1 MSNTKVFMTKGLLLG
16 LTLLTGVGAGIAQ
29 HADHAQ
35 HAGHDMHRPA
45 SHAPAPQ
52 GGEAETSQIMLS
64 DTAKH
69 LIQLE
74 TALVERKW
82 VAREVRLVGKI
93 DYDETR
99 LKHITAWVPGRV
111 DRLYVNYTGIRVN
124 QGDHMVSL
132 YSPELLSAQEE
143 LIQAARSLDRL
154 RGSTSLLVK
163 RSSERSVQA
172 ARDKLRLLGL
182 TQTQVGQIE
191 KRGQA
196 DEQITIY
203 APMGGIVVEKQ
214 INEGMYV
221 DTGTEIY
228 TIADLSRL
236 WLYLDAYESDLPWIR
251 YGQQVAFRAEAFP
264 GEEFHGVVSFVQPFL
279 DERTRTVRVRVNVE
293 NPDLRLKPGFF
304 VTATLQAQISDQ
316 GTVVG
321 PSYAGQYLCPMHP
334 EVIREEESSC
344 PVCGMTL
351 VLADTFPLVG
361 AHHEHPAGP
370 PLVIPASAPLMTGK
384 RAIVYVQKPGD
395 GAYEGRTVTLG
406 PRAGNYYVVRAG
418 VHEGERVVSSGAFK
432 IDADLQI
439 QGQRSMMN
447 PHGGPAGGAHVH

>member
-1 MSNTKVFMTKGLLLG
+1 MNLMRHINVFMMTGLLLC
-16 LTLLTGVGAGIAQ
+16 LTILTGVGKSGAQ
-29 HADHAQ
+29 HV
-35 HAGHDMHRPA
+35 GHDTHGHA
-45 SHAPAPQ
+45 SHATVPQ
-52 GGEAETSQIMLS
+52 GGEAGAFGQEILLS
-64 DTAKH
+64 DTAKR

-74 TALVERKW
+74 TAPVERKW
-82 VAREVRLVGKI
+82 VTREVRLVGKI

-99 LKHITAWVPGRV
+99 LKHITAWVSGRV

-154 RGSTSLLVK
+154 RGSTSTIVK

-182 TQTQVGQIE
+182 TSTQVGQIE

-196 DEQITIY
+196 DEQVTIY
-203 APMGGIVVEKQ
+203 APIGGIVVEKQ

-236 WLYLDAYESDLPWIR
+236 WLYLDAYESDLPWLR
-251 YGQQVAFRAEAFP
+251 YGQQVAFQAEAFP

-293 NPDLRLKPGFF
+293 NPDLRLKPGLFI
-304 VTATLQAQISDQ
+304 TATIQAQISDQ

-321 PSYAGQYLCPMHP
+321 PSYTGQYICPMHP
-334 EVIREEESSC
+334 EVIREVAGNCSI
-344 PVCGMTL
+344 CGMTL
-351 VLADTFPLVG
+351 VLADSLPLLG
-361 AHHEHPAGP
+361 HSHEHRAGP
-370 PLVIPASAPLMTGK
+370 PLVIPASAPLITGK
-384 RAIVYVQKPGD
+384 RAIVYVQKPDTGT
-395 GAYEGRTVTLG
+395 YEGRTVTLG
-406 PRAGNYYVVRAG
+406 PRAGDYYVVKAG
-418 VHEGERVVSSGAFK
+418 VHEGERVVSSGSFK

-439 QGQRSMMN
+439 QGKRSMMN
-447 PHGGPAGGAHVH
+447 PHGGRAGGTHAH

>member
-1 MSNTKVFMTKGLLLG
+1 MKTVNVFVMKSLPLC
-16 LTLLTGVGAGIAQ
+16 LTILTWFGNSL
-29 HADHAQ
+29 AQ
-35 HAGHDMHRPA
+35 HAGHDLQGHA
-45 SHAPAPQ
+45 VHAPAPQ
-52 GGEAETSQIMLS
+52 DGETEASGREILLG
-64 DTAKH
+64 DAAKR

-124 QGDHMVSL
+124 QGDHMVAL

-154 RGSTSLLVK
+154 RGSASTMVK
-163 RSSERSVQA
+163 GSSERSVQA

-182 TQTQVGQIE
+182 THTQVGRIE

-196 DEQITIY
+196 DDHVTIY

-214 INEGMYV
+214 INAGMYV
-221 DTGTEIY
+221 DTGTKIY

-236 WLYLDAYESDLPWIR
+236 WLYLEAYESDLPWIR
-251 YGQQVAFRAEAFP
+251 YGQPVVFRAAALP
-264 GEEFHGVVSFVQPFL
+264 GEEFRGVVSFIQPFL
-279 DERTRTVRVRVNVE
+279 DESTRTVRVRVNVE
-293 NPDLRLKPGFF
+293 NPDLRLKPGLF
-304 VTATLQAQISDQ
+304 VTATIKAEISDR
-316 GTVVG
+316 GTVRG
-321 PSYAGQYLCPMHP
+321 PSYTGQYICPMHP
-334 EVIREEESSC
+334 EVMRKAAGSC
-344 PVCGMTL
+344 PICGMPL
-351 VLADTFPLVG
+351 VLADNFPLVG
-361 AHHEHPAGP
+361 HKHGPEAGP
-370 PLVIPASAPLMTGK
+370 PLVIPASAPLITGK

-406 PRAGNYYVVRAG
+406 PRAGDYYIVKAG
-418 VHEGERVVSSGAFK
+418 IHEGERVVSNGSFK

-439 QGQRSMMN
+439 QGKRSMMS
-447 PHGGPAGGAHVH
+447 PHGGRAGGAHAH

>member
-1 MSNTKVFMTKGLLLG
+1 MGNVNVFVMKGLLLF
-16 LTLLTGVGAGIAQ
+16 LTLLTGVERGI
-29 HADHAQ
+29 AQ
-35 HAGHDMHRPA
+35 HAGHDTHRHS
-45 SHAPAPQ
+45 SHATAPQ
-52 GGEAETSQIMLS
+52 GGEAETSGQELLLS
-64 DTAKH
+64 DAAKK

-154 RGSTSLLVK
+154 RGSTSSIVK
-163 RSSERSVQA
+163 RSSERSVHA

-182 TQTQVGQIE
+182 TNAQVGQIE
-191 KRGQA
+191 QQGQA
-196 DEQITIY
+196 DEQVTIY
-203 APMGGIVVEKQ
+203 APIGGIVVEKQ

-228 TIADLSRL
+228 TIADLSHL
-236 WLYLDAYESDLPWIR
+236 WVYLDAYESDLPWIR
-251 YGQQVAFRAEAFP
+251 YGQQVAFQAEAFP

-293 NPDLRLKPGFF
+293 NPDLRLKPGLF
-304 VTATLQAQISDQ
+304 VTATIRAQISDQ

-321 PSYAGQYLCPMHP
+321 PSYTGQYICPMHP
-334 EVIREEESSC
+334 EVIREAAGSC
-344 PVCGMTL
+344 PVCGMAL

-361 AHHEHPAGP
+361 HNHEHQAEP
-370 PLVIPASAPLMTGK
+370 PLVIPVSAPLITGK
-384 RAIVYVQKPGD
+384 RALVYVQQPGT
-395 GAYEGRTVTLG
+395 GTYEGRTVTLG
-406 PRAGNYYVVRAG
+406 PRAGDYYVVKAG
-418 VHEGERVVSSGAFK
+418 VHAGERIVSSGSFK

-439 QGQRSMMN
+439 QGKRSMMN
-447 PHGGPAGGAHVH
+447 PHGGRSIGAHAH

>member
-1 MSNTKVFMTKGLLLG
+1 MRPINVFMMTGLFLC
-16 LTLLTGVGAGIAQ
+16 LTILTGVGKSV
-29 HADHAQ
+29 AQ
-35 HAGHDMHRPA
+35 HAGYDTHGHA
-45 SHAPAPQ
+45 SHATVPQ
-52 GGEAETSQIMLS
+52 GGEAGAAGQELRLS
-64 DTAKH
+64 DTAKR

-74 TALVERKW
+74 TSPVERKW

-99 LKHITAWVPGRV
+99 LKHITAWVSGRV

-154 RGSTSLLVK
+154 RESTSTIVK
-163 RSSERSVQA
+163 RSSEGSVQA

-182 TQTQVGQIE
+182 TSTQVGQIE

-196 DEQITIY
+196 DEQVTIY
-203 APMGGIVVEKQ
+203 APIGGIVVEKQ

-236 WLYLDAYESDLPWIR
+236 WLYLDAYESDLPWLR
-251 YGQQVAFRAEAFP
+251 YGQQVAFQAEAFP

-293 NPDLRLKPGFF
+293 NPDLRLKPGLF
-304 VTATLQAQISDQ
+304 VAATIQAQISDQ

-321 PSYAGQYLCPMHP
+321 PSH
-334 EVIREEESSC
+334 
-344 PVCGMTL
+344 T
-351 VLADTFPLVG
+351 
-361 AHHEHPAGP
+361 GP
-370 PLVIPASAPLMTGK
+370 PLVIPASAPLITGK
-384 RAIVYVQKPGD
+384 RAIVYVQKPDTGT
-395 GAYEGRTVTLG
+395 YEGRTVTLG
-406 PRAGNYYVVRAG
+406 PRAGDYYVVKAG
-418 VHEGERVVSSGAFK
+418 VHEGERVVSSGSFK

-439 QGQRSMMN
+439 QGKRSMMN
-447 PHGGPAGGAHVH
+447 PHGGRAGGTHAH